1 MKLLPQKKDID
12 SAKAQERK
20 QEIDSGLSLAKSVD
34 KLREQ
39 LALEKKNLFE
49 WRTANIASVQQEIDS
64 YIETKEKFR
73 IEIEKQEE
81 YRKKLIEP
89 LDKEWAEINRVK
101 VELGNK
107 SNEIFIANEQLKILE
122 KEIENEKKKV
132 SEIVS
137 RVTQNEKD
145 TIKAKEESVSLR
157 DMAQHEYEIAKGERN
172 QQTETFEKSLSD
184 LAQQK
189 KEYEVALSIIQIREN
204 EVKEKESDIIK
215 REQHLEMQQRTL
227 RVAKEALK
235 L

>member
-12 SAKAQERK
+12 KAKAQERK

-64 YIETKEKFR
+64 YLETKENLR

-89 LDKEWAEINRVK
+89 LDKEWAEVNLEKAKGR
-101 VELGNK
+101 
-107 SNEIFIANEQLKILE
+107 EIIDNACILMAQCKDEERILE
-122 KEIENEKKKV
+122 QEKKKI

-145 TIKAKEESVSLR
+145 TIKAREESISLR

-172 QQTETFEKSLSD
+172 QQTATFEKSLSD
-184 LAQQK
+184 LDQRK
-189 KEYEVALSIIQIREN
+189 KEYEVALSVIEIREN
-204 EVKEKESDIIK
+204 QVNEKEADIIK
-215 REQHLEMQQRTL
+215 REQDLER
-227 RVAKEALK
+227 RIKNFRKAIKI
-235 L
+235 